1 MHPSKAEL
9 RLFVENAMQ
18 DAAARARISEHIGN
32 CEFCSEFCEEYTL
45 YLVSIEDTDRL
56 DLSQAAFNAADD
68 IFRHAL
74 RGVIIDMQPL
84 AGDIDTPLRLAAD
97 GKEEFRPE
105 IVNLATLC
113 SEQPEAILRVMRDS
127 GRGIDYV
134 QLISDDPELSQNV
147 MIRIP
152 EIGWESLTDDEG
164 KAIIEKQIGDDISN
178 LKWQIKLP
186 DAVFSMKPLEY
197 DPDETRCSGE
207 TELTTADSD
216 RIHVELQSKT
226 EGKQIVIKI
235 LELDGKKDF
244 GDVRVAI
251 SQGGVTTTSSTSGN
265 KTISFDLTDTESVI
279 NIRIFQ

>member
-1 MHPSKAEL
+1 M
-9 RLFVENAMQ
+9 FVENAMQ
-18 DAAARARISEHIGN
+18 DAAGRARISEHIRE
-32 CEFCSEFCEEYTL
+32 CEFCSEFCETYKL
-45 YLVSIEDTDRL
+45 YRDSVDSADIL
-56 DLSQAAFNAADD
+56 DLPQSALDAADD
-68 IFRHAL
+68 LYKRAL
-74 RGVIIDMQPL
+74 RGMIVDMRPL
-84 AGDIDTPLRLAAD
+84 AGDIDIPLRLAAD
-97 GKEEFRPE
+97 GGKSFEPD

-127 GRGIDYV
+127 SRGIDYV
-134 QLISDDPELSQNV
+134 QLISDDPELSRSV

-216 RIHVELQSKT
+216 RIHIELQSKT
-226 EGKQIVIKI
+226 EGKQIAIKV

-244 GDVRVAI
+244 GDIRVVI
-251 SQGGVTTTSSTSGN
+251 SQRGVTTTSSTSRDS
-265 KTISFDLTDTESVI
+265 TISFDLTDTESVV